1 MNIKKMEVANF
12 TCKSVIGE
20 AELLD
25 VFEDYVFPAM
35 KYQEVKGSRNSET
48 LSYKFIDLEFHKID
62 KELILSGRLV
72 KNLNLKRQ
80 QILEG
85 EELVQSYDTM
95 ESSPSSFFVL
105 ILSNHKLLWVR
116 EVPRA
121 PLLKDFKYAVSKMLT
136 HQRSDLIYEY
146 ILKEKQNLFSS
157 NLKKEDI
164 ERKAYGEYPDLDISV
179 TPLGNKI
186 AIKEKLAKF
195 ENIYNVKLKALKRNN
210 ELGSDF
216 NALSKIMSETQELAK
231 AKNVATEIKGDKEHP
246 LDKDFITNIV
256 QASAD
261 GNYEYIV
268 KGKDALGIDLK
279 ETNETVSLVSDI
291 SYNDN
296 DNENINTMYGKFMT
310 LTTKY
315 HSLPRQSAELFDKLR
330 LIERKLLDAN
340 E

>member
-1 MNIKKMEVANF
+1 MTIKRMEIANF
-12 TCKSVIGE
+12 TCKSVIGD

-25 VFEDYVFPAM
+25 VFEYYVYPAM

-48 LSYKFIDLEFHKID
+48 LSYKFIDLEFHKIG

-72 KNLNLKRQ
+72 KNLNLKRE

-95 ESSPSSFFVL
+95 ESSPSSFFAL

-136 HQRSDLIYEY
+136 HQRSDLIAEY
-146 ILKEKQNLFSS
+146 ILKEKQNLFSN
-157 NLKKEDI
+157 NLKKEAL

-179 TPLGNKI
+179 TPLGNKFT
-186 AIKEKLAKF
+186 IKEKLAKF

-210 ELGSDF
+210 ELGSDL
-216 NALSKIMSETQELAK
+216 NALSRIMSETQEYAK
-231 AKNVATEIKGDKEHP
+231 AKDIATEIKGDKDHP
-246 LDKDFITNIV
+246 LDKTFITNLV

-261 GNYEYIV
+261 GNYEYVV
-268 KGKDALGIDLK
+268 KGKDEEGIDLQ
-279 ETNETVSLVSDI
+279 ESNETVSLVSDI
-291 SYNDN
+291 NYGDDDS
-296 DNENINTMYGKFMT
+296 ENVGTMHSKFMT

-315 HSLPRQSAELFDKLR
+315 HSLPRQNDDLYDKLR
-330 LIERKLLDAN
+330 KIEKN
-340 E
+340 ING

>member
-72 KNLNLKRQ
+72 KNLNIKRQ

-164 ERKAYGEYPDLDISV
+164 ERKAYGEYPDLDINV

-195 ENIYNVKLKALKRNN
+195 KNIYYVKLKALKRNN
-210 ELGSDF
+210 ELASDF
-216 NALSKIMSETQELAK
+216 SALSRTMSQAQELSGAK
-231 AKNVATEIKGDKEHP
+231 DATAELKIDKKNSLNKEY
-246 LDKDFITNIV
+246 ITNLV

-261 GNYEYIV
+261 GNYEYLV
-268 KGKDALGIDLK
+268 KGKDDAGIDLK
-279 ETNETVSLVSDI
+279 ESNETVSLVTEINYKEDKS
-291 SYNDN
+291 
-296 DNENINTMYGKFMT
+296 ENINTMYRKFMT
-310 LTTKY
+310 LTPMY
-315 HSLPRQSAELFDKLR
+315 HSLPRQSTDLYNKLKE
-330 LIERKLLDAN
+330 IEKN
-340 E
+340 INK